1 MKKVKCCS
9 GFGIVSH
16 VFFLAGIYLLTWG
29 LVGSAKIGIVLKSP
43 IFWGLFLILGGFCSI
58 GMMHKKK

>member
-9 GFGIVSH
+9 GSGIVSH
-16 VFFLAGIYLLTWG
+16 VLFLAGIYLLTWG
-29 LVGSAKIGIVLKSP
+29 LVGSANFLTVIKSP
-43 IFWGLFLILGGFCSI
+43 IFWGLFLILAGFCSI